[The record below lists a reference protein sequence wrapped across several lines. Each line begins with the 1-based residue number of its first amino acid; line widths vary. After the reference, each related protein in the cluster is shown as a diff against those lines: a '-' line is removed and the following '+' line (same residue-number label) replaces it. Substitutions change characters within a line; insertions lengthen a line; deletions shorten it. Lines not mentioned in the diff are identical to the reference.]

1 MNYTPPCSLN
11 YSNQKN
17 QEEKIDFAPTKRNI
31 VIKNSFVQDENELKV
46 EVLVLMQYLNF
57 VGEYRTFVDWEE
69 VENVIVDDFIKLD
82 SFIHEIKWLVVR
94 ESGDDSTIGIIRK
107 LLIFLPLFSFFIGL
121 YSQITEQINSNWF

>member
-82 SFIHEIKWLVVR
+82 SFIHEIK
-94 ESGDDSTIGIIRK
+94 
-107 LLIFLPLFSFFIGL
+107 
-121 YSQITEQINSNWF
+121 